1 MDTLFEITDE
11 KKIRIEFLK
20 SSNVNNGRGIALTS
34 HLAGSERKE
43 VQLSMD
49 GRSAVLTLWGKETDL
64 EVVAWDMNIVR
75 NIVPGIDFNRQRFNL
90 PTKLTKFE
98 INAYTVSSQACLMFK
113 KLQNSNCNAFFA
125 RSNINMVIQRI
136 NYENS
141 ILLIRLY

>member
-75 NIVPGIDFNRQRFNL
+75 NIVPGIDFNRQRITYPPN
-90 PTKLTKFE
+90 
-98 INAYTVSSQACLMFK
+98 
-113 KLQNSNCNAFFA
+113 
-125 RSNINMVIQRI
+125 
-136 NYENS
+136 
-141 ILLIRLY
+141 